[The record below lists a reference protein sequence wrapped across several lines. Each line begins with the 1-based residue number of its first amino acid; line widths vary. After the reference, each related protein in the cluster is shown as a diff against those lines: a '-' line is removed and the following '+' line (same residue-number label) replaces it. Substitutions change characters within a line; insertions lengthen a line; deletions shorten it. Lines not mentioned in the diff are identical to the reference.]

1 MKYEIANGAYVGTAE
16 WREAGSVELVMDDPK
31 HRAFFERYF
40 SVEDSTLDGP
50 VECAGMGPA
59 ERRDASP
66 RAFGHAMWRA
76 AAYSY
81 RAREMGSEGSDRR

>member
-1 MKYEIANGAYVGTAE
+1 MKYEIANGTFVGTAE
-16 WREAGSVELVMDDPK
+16 WRESGSVELDMEDDD

-76 AAYSY
+76 AAYAY
-81 RAREMGSEGSDRR
+81 RTREVSP